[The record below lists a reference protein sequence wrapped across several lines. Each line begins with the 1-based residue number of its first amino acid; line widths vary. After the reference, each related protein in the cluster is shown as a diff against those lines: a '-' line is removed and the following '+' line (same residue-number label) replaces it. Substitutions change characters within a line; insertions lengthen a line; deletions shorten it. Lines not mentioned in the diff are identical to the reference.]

1 MAVVLG
7 WCGNQKLLLRRRRR
21 RRGGR
26 AAVVRLARV
35 TNEQN
40 KEFKDVK
47 VGAHLRVDGSP
58 SGRGLL
64 LYPLKRFQA

>member
-1 MAVVLG
+1 MAVVHG

-40 KEFKDVK
+40 SKM
-47 VGAHLRVDGSP
+47 
-58 SGRGLL
+58 
-64 LYPLKRFQA
+64 